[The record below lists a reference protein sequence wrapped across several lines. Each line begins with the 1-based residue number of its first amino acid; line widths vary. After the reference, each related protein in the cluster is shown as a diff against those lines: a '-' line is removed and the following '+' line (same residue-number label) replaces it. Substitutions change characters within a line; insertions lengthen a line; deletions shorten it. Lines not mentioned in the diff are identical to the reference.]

1 MSRANTDTGS
11 FLLDQFREFYR
22 ELIRLKQ
29 RVSQDSW
36 VYVEEKEAEASAEEW
51 SPTAVWQRLLGLLE
65 RQALVSRRK
74 GGEFGEQ
81 FYREA
86 QYLMAALADDVF
98 LHLPWRGSESWSS
111 NLLETKL
118 FKSHHAGG
126 AIFRRLDQVLAG
138 RDPLHLD
145 MAKLYL
151 LALSLGFQG
160 KFRGVPDGAR
170 QLATYKHEVLEFISE
185 RDAKFQT
192 STSQI
197 FPEAYASTVDQGSAR
212 KLPYLEKWLAAYPI
226 VTGAWILTGWWMWS
240 RITADLKTVI
250 ERILGT
256 L

>member
-1 MSRANTDTGS
+1 VKPSTTDTGS
-11 FLLDQFREFYR
+11 FLLEQFREFYR

-36 VYVEEKEAEASAEEW
+36 VYVEKPDQAAAEDEW
-51 SPTAVWQRLLGLLE
+51 SPTAVWQRLLGLLQ
-65 RQALVSRRK
+65 RQALVARRK

-98 LHLPWRGSESWSS
+98 LHLDWRGSASWNS

-118 FKSHHAGG
+118 FKSHHAGE

-145 MAKLYL
+145 LAKLYL

-160 KFRGVPDGAR
+160 KFRGVPDGAS
-170 QLATYKHEVLEFISE
+170 QLEGYKHEVLEFITE
-185 RDAKFQT
+185 RDSKFRT
-192 STSQI
+192 SSTQI
-197 FPEAYASTVDQGSAR
+197 FPEAYASTVDQGTAR
-212 KLPYLEKWLAAYPI
+212 KLPYLQKWLVAYPVVI
-226 VTGAWILTGWWMWS
+226 VVWILAGWWLWS
-240 RITADLKTVI
+240 EITSELNPVI
-250 ERILGT
+250 NRILEN